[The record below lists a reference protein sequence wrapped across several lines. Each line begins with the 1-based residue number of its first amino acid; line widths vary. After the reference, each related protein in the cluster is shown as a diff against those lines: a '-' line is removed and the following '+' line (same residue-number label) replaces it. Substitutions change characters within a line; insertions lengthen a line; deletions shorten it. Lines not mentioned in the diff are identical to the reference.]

1 MKARIPP
8 FTAAKKKA
16 AIEELKREYQKIAAK
31 ERDDLTR
38 RIIKTVIFVMHNEFG
53 FGRERNERLFK
64 RFTEVLEESDKDEI
78 FWEHID
84 REVIDYLGF
93 PFERDYTE
101 NGRVVSES
109 DYANR
114 NRTG

>member
-64 RFTEVLEESDKDEI
+64 RFTQVLEESDKDEI

-101 NGRVVSES
+101 NGRVISES